1 MRTRRTRFTSVSE
14 LLSAEQE
21 SFRADLQLALSM
33 ADRADVVTMKTF
45 QSSSL
50 RVETK
55 PDLTPVTEADQ
66 ATEQLLREILSQ
78 ERPLDEILG
87 EEFGETSTASNR
99 RWVLDPIDGTKNYV
113 RGVPVWSTLIALTI
127 DGVPVL
133 GVVSAPALNR
143 RWWAAKN
150 AGAWTRA
157 LGAEPKRIGV
167 SGVHELSNASFSY
180 SDAIGW
186 PENGALTSLNSSTW
200 RQRAYGDFWSHMLV
214 AEGAVDV
221 SAEPELGAWDMAAL
235 IPIIEEAGG
244 KATAFDGGPA
254 LRGGSL
260 VATNGL
266 LHDQVLPLLQI

>member
-1 MRTRRTRFTSVSE
+1 MSE
-14 LLSAEQE
+14 SLSADPT
-21 SFRADLQLALSM
+21 SLRADLDLALAM
-33 ADRADVVTMKTF
+33 ADHADVITMKTF

-50 RVETK
+50 RIETK

-66 ATEQLLREILSQ
+66 ATEKLLREVLML
-78 ERPLDEILG
+78 ERPLDDILG
-87 EEFGETSTASNR
+87 EEFGASAITSNR
-99 RWVLDPIDGTKNYV
+99 RWILDPIDGTKNYV

-150 AGAWTRA
+150 SGAWTRA
-157 LGAEPKRIGV
+157 LGAEPKRIQV
-167 SGVHELSNASFSY
+167 SGIAEISNASFSY

-186 PENGALTSLNSSTW
+186 PENDALSSLNSSTW

-214 AEGAVDV
+214 AEGAVDI
-221 SAEPELGAWDMAAL
+221 SAEPKLGAWDIAAL

-244 KATAFDGGPA
+244 KATAFDGSPA
-254 LRGGSL
+254 LQGGSL
-260 VATNGL
+260 VVTNGL
-266 LHDQVLPLLQI
+266 LHDRVIHQLEV

>member
-1 MRTRRTRFTSVSE
+1 VSE
-14 LLSAEQE
+14 SL
-21 SFRADLQLALSM
+21 RADLASVSADLELALAM

-66 ATEQLLREILSQ
+66 AAEKLLREILSQ
-78 ERPLDEILG
+78 ERPLDDILG
-87 EEFGETSTASNR
+87 EEFGATATTSNR
-99 RWVLDPIDGTKNYV
+99 RWILDPIDGTKNYV

-143 RWWAAKN
+143 RWWAAKDC
-150 AGAWTRA
+150 GAWTQA
-157 LGAEPKRIGV
+157 LGAAPKRLQV

-180 SDAIGW
+180 SDSIGW
-186 PENGALTSLNSSTW
+186 PENDALVALNSSTW

-214 AEGAVDV
+214 AEGAVDI

-244 KATAFDGGPA
+244 MATAFDGSPA
-254 LRGGSL
+254 LQSGSL

-266 LHDQVLPLLQI
+266 LHDQVLPHLHK

>member
-1 MRTRRTRFTSVSE
+1 MSQS
-14 LLSAEQE
+14 LSADLELALAM
-21 SFRADLQLALSM
+21 ADL
-33 ADRADVVTMKTF
+33 ADVITMKTF

-50 RVETK
+50 RIETK
-55 PDLTPVTEADQ
+55 PDLTPVTEADK
-66 ATEQLLREILSQ
+66 AAEQRLREVLSK
-78 ERPLDEILG
+78 ERPLDDILG
-87 EEFGETSTASNR
+87 EEFGATDTTSNR
-99 RWVLDPIDGTKNYV
+99 RWILDPIDGTKNYV

-133 GVVSAPALNR
+133 GVVSAPALSR

-157 LGAEPKRIGV
+157 LGAEPKRIQV
-167 SGVHELSNASFSY
+167 SGIDDLRDASFSY

-186 PENGALTSLNSSTW
+186 PEHGEQTALHTLNSSTW

-214 AEGAVDV
+214 AEGAVDI

-244 KATAFDGGPA
+244 RASAFDGTPA
-254 LRGGSL
+254 LQGGSL

-266 LHDQVLPLLQI
+266 LHDQVLSCLRA

>member
-1 MRTRRTRFTSVSE
+1 MS
-14 LLSAEQE
+14 E
-21 SFRADLQLALSM
+21 SFSADLELALAM
-33 ADRADVVTMKTF
+33 ADRADVITMKTF

-66 ATEQLLREILSQ
+66 AAEKLLREMLSQ
-78 ERPLDEILG
+78 ERPLDDILG
-87 EEFGETSTASNR
+87 EEFGASATTSNR
-99 RWVLDPIDGTKNYV
+99 RWILDPIDGTKNYV

-127 DGVPVL
+127 DGIPVL

-150 AGAWTRA
+150 SGAWTQA
-157 LGAEPKRIGV
+157 LGAEPKRIAV
-167 SGVHELSNASFSY
+167 SGIHELSNASFSY

-186 PENGALTSLNSSTW
+186 PDNDALTGISSSTW

-214 AEGAVDV
+214 AEGAVDI

-254 LRGGSL
+254 LQGGSL

-266 LHDQVLPLLQI
+266 LHDLVIHRLEA